1 MQRFPSC
8 MTQAFTSAL
17 LYAALLAALGSLIAG
32 HQGPPRRNPGV
43 WLTTY
48 AALLLPLSLLG
59 VFEVRNGFTL
69 AFPAVLLAL
78 VWCGAALGVG
88 RVQPDRVGLRGLI
101 GISLA
106 RIPVEWMLH
115 RLYEEGSVPEAMT
128 WSGTNLDILSGLGAF
143 ILFLYTFREKFPYT
157 ALRVWNILGLL
168 LLANVVGTAV
178 LSIPTRFQQLNF
190 DHPNLAVTQY
200 PFVLL
205 PAVIVPAVLY
215 SHLRLLGLGKKG

>member
-1 MQRFPSC
+1 
-8 MTQAFTSAL
+8 MTHAFTSAL
-17 LYAALLAALGSLIAG
+17 LFAALTAALGSLLAG
-32 HQGPPRRNPGV
+32 HQGPPRRNPGT
-43 WLTTY
+43 WLTMY

-59 VFEVRNGFTL
+59 VFDVRDGFTL
-69 AFPAVLLAL
+69 LFPAVLLAL
-78 VWCGAALGVG
+78 VWCGFALGAG
-88 RVQPDRVGLRGLI
+88 RTQPDRVGLRGLI
-101 GISLA
+101 GVSLA

-128 WSGTNLDILSGLGAF
+128 WSGTNYDILSGIGALA
-143 ILFLYTFREKFPYT
+143 LFVCTFREKFPYT
-157 ALRVWNILGLL
+157 ALRIWNIAALL
-168 LLANVVGTAV
+168 LLLNIVATAV

-215 SHLRLLGLGKKG
+215 SHLRLLGLGRKA